1 MVLLSLPHNFVNA
14 FTEQTSKECCQDTTF
29 VIIKIYFLITS
40 LVFFWHFNILRAF
53 SIPGI
58 VFVER

>member
-1 MVLLSLPHNFVNA
+1 MTFFNA
-14 FTEQTSKECCQDTTF
+14 FTERISKECCQDTTF
-29 VIIKIYFLITS
+29 TTSKIYFLITS

-58 VFVER
+58 VFAER